1 MPPSKKAAAK
11 TPAAGKKSA
20 AKQLAVKPVIAKS
33 KEIGAEKKAATATAG
48 RPASAA
54 ARRAAA
60 AAEQDDDFL
69 KEAGP
74 VLGPALMALMR
85 DQSKPPFNNSFRQN
99 GQWMVPPGGVANYPV
114 CGADTDE
121 ATLERAFGMG
131 DLYRLKFDGEWKLQI
146 RKTLKRI
153 LPATSYG
160 KICSRHHLQVG
171 LHGNFTTYAIDKGEA
186 TEYEEEDLSVL
197 HLERANLRASDW
209 EVEAD
214 NGFGKTYY

>member
-20 AKQLAVKPVIAKS
+20 AKQPVKPVITKS
-33 KEIGAEKKAATATAG
+33 KETRAEKNAATATAASAG

-74 VLGPALMALMR
+74 ILGPALMALMR
-85 DQSKPPFNNSFRQN
+85 DPSKPPFNNSFRQK
-99 GQWMVPPGGVANYPV
+99 GRWMVPPGGVKNYPV

-121 ATLERAFGMG
+121 ATLERTFGME
-131 DLYRLKFDGEWKLQI
+131 DLYCLEFDGEWKLKI
-146 RKTLKRI
+146 GRTLKRI
-153 LPATSYG
+153 LPAQSWG
-160 KICSRHHLQVG
+160 SKCSRHHMLMD
-171 LHGNFTTYAIDKGEA
+171 LTNFTSYAIDDGET
-186 TEYEEEDLSVL
+186 TEYEKEEFQLIVL
-197 HLERANLRASDW
+197 HFERANLCADEW
-209 EVEAD
+209 ETDEP
-214 NGFGKTYY
+214 KIYY